1 MAEVKEM
8 TNNEETKEVKVKV
21 FEKIKNFCGKPAVKK
36 TAKIIGY
43 GGLIVATGLGA
54 LAGIDTLGK
63 RSGYIDIPKR
73 PAIPEEKPVD
83 TVDVTFT
90 EEAVKEE
97 TVEA

>member
-21 FEKIKNFCGKPAVKK
+21 FDKIKNFCGKPAVKK

-43 GGLIVATGLGA
+43 GGLIVTTCLGG
-54 LAGIDTLGK
+54 LAGIDMLGR
-63 RSGYIDIPKR
+63 RSGYIDVKR
-73 PAIPEEKPVD
+73 PTIPEEK
-83 TVDVTFT
+83 TVDVT

-97 TVEA
+97 TEV